1 MTQSYP
7 HIIPDISR
15 WPVARQS
22 RERAQFIEK
31 LNEFAL
37 KRLLAEHEGKLQE
50 LVSKTAYMESQRIRT
65 NPWKVDPADEK
76 KYWKSISAE
85 LDAASGR
92 EDKDDVELSILK
104 KIINRYNEEIVGHF
118 SPSTFKFSRIFLTSF
133 FKRLFNR
140 YFEKGRW
147 RWGNREGLK
156 QKIRIKGNLPL
167 IRELF
172 EKGTVVIMPTHY
184 SNLDSIMVGY
194 AIDANAG
201 LPSFSYG
208 AGLNLYNTEI
218 VAYFINRLGAF
229 RVDRR
234 KKNPIYLE
242 CLKSMTGYSIIDD
255 VNCLFFPGGT
265 RSRSGQTEDRLK
277 LGLISSVIEAQRIH
291 FETGQDRKIYVVP
304 LCIGYHFVLEA
315 NQLID
320 QHLRQ
325 AGRDKYKGVRIPSI
339 SFSNVLKFVK
349 DVFTRSSE
357 VYMSFG
363 DPMDVFGNQ
372 VNEQGESMDKFGNQL
387 NLADYFTLD
396 GALAPNLQRES
407 IYARLLAEKVVASY
421 RKFNVVLSSNV
432 VAFAAFHLIYRD
444 YAENGIFSLLNVRD
458 VNFKISKQDMLDA
471 ISSLVSHLQELAEQ
485 NNITLSD
492 EMWNNAESIYR
503 EGMNKLGIYHY
514 RSVLK
519 ETGTDELM
527 CPDIRILYFYH
538 NRLVN
543 YGLEAH
549 MHWPEA
555 IIKSA

>member
-7 HIIPDISR
+7 HIIPDVSK

-31 LNEFAL
+31 LNDFAL
-37 KRLLAEHEGKLQE
+37 QRLLAEHAGKLQE
-50 LVSKTAYMESQRIRT
+50 LISRTTYMENQRIRT

-76 KYWKSISAE
+76 KYWESIATELEGSA
-85 LDAASGR
+85 GR
-92 EDKDDVELSILK
+92 EDKEEVELALLK
-104 KIINRYNEEIVGHF
+104 KVINRYNEEIVGHF
-118 SPSTFKFSRIFLTSF
+118 SPSTFAFSRVFLTSF
-133 FKRLFNR
+133 FKRLFTR

-147 RWGNREGLK
+147 RWGNKEALK
-156 QKIRIKGNLPL
+156 QKIKVRGNLPL
-167 IRELF
+167 IRDLF
-172 EKGTVVIMPTHY
+172 EKGTVVILPTHY

-291 FETGQDRKIYVVP
+291 YEMGHDRKIYVVP

-325 AGRDKYKGVRIPSI
+325 AGRDKYKGVRIPPI
-339 SFSNVLKFVK
+339 SFSNVLKFVR
-349 DVFTRSSE
+349 DMFTKSSE

-372 VNEQGESMDKFGNQL
+372 VDEHGDSFDRFGNKL

-407 IYARLLAEKVVASY
+407 IYAKLLAEKVVASY
-421 RKFNVVLSSNV
+421 KKFNVVLSSNL
-432 VAFAAFHLIYRD
+432 VAFTAFHLIYKD
-444 YAENGIFSLLNVRD
+444 YAESGLFSLLNLRD
-458 VNFKISKQDMLDA
+458 VVFKVKKEDMLSA
-471 ISSLVSHLQELAEQ
+471 VGAMIPFLLQLAE
-485 NNITLSD
+485 NKVITLSD
-492 EMWNNAESIYR
+492 EDWHAPETIIM
-503 EGMNKLGIYHY
+503 EGINKLGIYHY

-519 ETGTDELM
+519 ASGEHEWM

-538 NRLVN
+538 NRLVH

-549 MHWPEA
+549 MQWPEA
-555 IIKSA
+555 IIKSE